1 MIQRRADTRLNALQC
16 LEAIRDYAA
25 AHNSRLPA
33 TLSDIGHLD
42 VPKDVMSD
50 RGFEYRCTTAG
61 ATLQSAVPNEGNERD
76 AVRYEIVL
84 NRSSGA

>member
-25 AHNSRLPA
+25 THNSRLPA

-50 RGFEYRCTTAG
+50 RGFEYLRTSAG
-61 ATLQSAVPNEGNERD
+61 ATLQSAIPEGGNERD
-76 AVRYEIVL
+76 TVRYKIVL
-84 NRSSGA
+84 TK